1 MCDKCKVRCFQDFS
15 KGHASTDVKK
25 PSYTEGFYKQRAAQ
39 AICDKLGKVEEL
51 VKLGVSACAIQEP
64 DDSVTLQIRTPNS
77 LFGFVSAELSEKAL
91 NDFLWVLGTVD
102 QKAEKRMAVM
112 RDKIIA
118 QLTQ

>member
-15 KGHASTDVKK
+15 KEHASTDVKK

-51 VKLGVSACAIQEP
+51 IRLGVSAFAIQEP

-77 LFGFVSAELSEKAL
+77 SFGFVSAELSEKVL
-91 NDFLWVLGTVD
+91 SDFMWIIGTVE
-102 QKAEKRMAVM
+102 QKAEKRMAAV
-112 RDKIIA
+112 REKVIA